1 MLIMRIAGEAFRL
14 SFSKKSGE
22 ELAKVERNFLQ
33 SGETLDIVSN
43 FRNTIRSR
51 FIAVSPIIK

>member
-1 MLIMRIAGEAFRL
+1 MCIANEAFRL
-14 SFSKKSGE
+14 LSSKKSGE

-33 SGETLDIVSN
+33 SGETLDTVSN

-51 FIAVSPIIK
+51 FIAVFPIIK